1 MKYPKHLLRKFFIL
15 YSVFLVTG
23 CAGTGGANYSS
34 TELGKRLDSLEKIG
48 ETKKLNPKHGDI
60 IWGPLKIGMSPREV
74 LSVLPKG
81 KFDDNWSSGG
91 IVAVM
96 AEGGIFA
103 TDKIKVVSEIDG
115 PYNSPSNLYC
125 LFDSNGRL
133 EGIVLATFH
142 HNLPKEVKKLYGTIG
157 FNLPEYKEAA
167 KILIKSGIPELGKR
181 IGAPAFGKEK
191 LDSLGSVGVAT
202 AAGARNAIGFGFL
215 TPSLSPATIV
225 QLYERD
231 GYQSMLSI
239 RTIHNGLYNVYAATA
254 VMMFIRARSVDDEDV
269 LDVE

>member
-1 MKYPKHLLRKFFIL
+1 MKHQKYLLHKFFIF
-15 YSVFLVTG
+15 YMIFLVTG
-23 CAGTGGANYSS
+23 CASTGGANYSS
-34 TELGKRLDSLEKIG
+34 KELNQRLDSFEKQG
-48 ETKKLNPKHGDI
+48 ETKKLNPKHGDT
-60 IWGPLKIGMSPREV
+60 IWGPVKIGMSPREV
-74 LSVLPKG
+74 LSVLPEG

-91 IVAVM
+91 VVGVM
-96 AEGGIFA
+96 AEGGILA
-103 TDKIKVVSEIDG
+103 TDKIKVVSKIEG

-133 EGIVLATFH
+133 EGIVVLTSH
-142 HNLPKEVKKLYGTIG
+142 PNLPKEVKKLYGAIG

-181 IGAPAFGKEK
+181 IGAPTFGKEK
-191 LDSLGSVGVAT
+191 LDSLGSVGIAT
-202 AAGARNAIGFGFL
+202 AAGTKSAVGFGFL

-231 GYQSMLSI
+231 GYQSILSI
-239 RTIHNGLYNVYAATA
+239 RTLHNGLYNVYAATI

-269 LDVE
+269 LDVQ